1 MSQPRILIIDDEP
14 LMRISIADALK
25 AEGYQVKVA
34 ATGPEGVDFIKK
46 EQFDIIVSDL
56 RLPGLDG
63 LQVLQT
69 CREVSP
75 RTGVIVITA
84 HGSVETA
91 VEAMKIGAYDYI
103 TKPFSMDE
111 LLLIVKRL
119 VKMLELEDE
128 NRSLREELEGRFSF
142 KGILSKNEK
151 MREVLETIKLVAP
164 SDSTILI
171 VGESGTGKEVVANAI
186 HHNSPRREG
195 PFIRV
200 SCAALP
206 PSLMDTELFGHEKG
220 AFTGALR
227 QRKGRFELANH
238 GTLFLDEIA
247 EISPLVQAKLLR
259 VLQDRQFERVGG
271 TATVEVNVR
280 LVCATKHDL
289 KKEVQAGGFREDLY
303 HRLSLVPLY
312 LLPLRERKED
322 VLLLAEHFLERLG
335 NRMGKRRRSLSEPA
349 KGMVARYSFPGN
361 VRELEN
367 TIERAVSLSN
377 HEGNVEPWDLCGF
390 PSCPYLGGL
399 PQPTCGFCREDTHL
413 MAAEHGARVEDLSA
427 AREQFERQHILKV
440 LDRTRDNKTEAA
452 RILGVSRKALWEKCK
467 RYGISKGT
475 SGGEED

>member
-25 AEGYQVKVA
+25 AEGSQVKVA

-128 NRSLREELEGRFSF
+128 NRSLREELGGRFSF
-142 KGILSKNEK
+142 KGILSKNDK

-164 SDSTILI
+164 SESTILI

-200 SCAALP
+200 SCAALS

-220 AFTGALR
+220 AFPGALR

-238 GTLFLDEIA
+238 GTLFLDEIG
-247 EISPLVQAKLLR
+247 EISAVAQAKLLR

-271 TATVEVNVR
+271 TATVEVDVR
-280 LVCATKHDL
+280 LVCATQRDL
-289 KKEVQAGGFREDLY
+289 KKEVQAGRFREDLY
-303 HRLSLVPLY
+303 RRLSVAPLC
-312 LLPLRERKED
+312 LLPLRERRED

-349 KGMVARYSFPGN
+349 KGMILRYSFPGN

-367 TIERAVSLSN
+367 AIDRAVSLSN
-377 HEGNVEPWDLCGF
+377 HDGNVEPWDLCGF

-399 PQPTCGFCREDTHL
+399 PQPECGFCREDTHL

-475 SGGEED
+475 NGVEED

>member
-25 AEGYQVKVA
+25 AEGYYVKVA

-46 EQFDIIVSDL
+46 EQFDLIISDL

-69 CREVSP
+69 CREVSA
-75 RTGVIVITA
+75 RTGVILITA

-91 VEAMKIGAYDYI
+91 VEAMKIGAYDYV

-128 NRSLREELEGRFSF
+128 NRLLREELEGRFSF
-142 KGILSKNEK
+142 KGILGKNEK
-151 MREVLETIKLVAP
+151 MHELLEKIKLVAP
-164 SDSTILI
+164 SDSTVLI
-171 VGESGTGKEVVANAI
+171 IGEKGTGKEVVANAI
-186 HHNSPRREG
+186 HHNSVRREG

-200 SCAALP
+200 SCEALAG
-206 PSLMDTELFGHEKG
+206 SLLETELFGHEKG

-227 QRKGRFELANH
+227 QRKGRFELANQ
-238 GTLFLDEIA
+238 GTLFLDEITG
-247 EISPLVQAKLLR
+247 ISSAVQLKLLR
-259 VLQDRQFERVGG
+259 VLEHRKIERMGG
-271 TATVEVNVR
+271 TVTVEVDVR
-280 LVCATKHDL
+280 LVCATARDL
-289 KKEVQAGGFREDLY
+289 KKEVEAGRFRQDLLG
-303 HRLSLVPLY
+303 RLSVVPLY
-312 LLPLRERKED
+312 LPPLRERKD
-322 VLLLAEHFLERLG
+322 DILLLADHFLEKFGSRT
-335 NRMGKRRRSLSEPA
+335 GKRPEGLSEPA
-349 KGMVARYSFPGN
+349 KSMVMQYSFPGN

-367 TIERAVSLSN
+367 TIERAVTVSN
-377 HEGNVEPWDLCGF
+377 HEGDIDPWDLCGF
-390 PSCPYLGGL
+390 TSCPYLGGL
-399 PQPTCGFCREDTHL
+399 PQPTCRFCSEETHL
-413 MAAEHGARVEDLSA
+413 IVLEGGRVEDLAA

-440 LDRTRDNKTEAA
+440 LDRTRANKTEAA

-475 SGGEED
+475 NGQADE

>member
-238 GTLFLDEIA
+238 GTLFLDEIG
-247 EISPLVQAKLLR
+247 EISPVLQAKLLR

-271 TATVEVNVR
+271 TATVEVDVR
-280 LVCATKHDL
+280 LVCATQRDL
-289 KKEVQAGGFREDLY
+289 KKEVQAGKFREDLY
-303 HRLSLVPLY
+303 HRLSVAPLY

-440 LDRTRDNKTEAA
+440 LERTRDNKTEAA

-475 SGGEED
+475 NGVEED